1 VTDPVADTDA
11 RITRS
16 YADAARVP
24 FWLDQPGAP
33 EPRAALQGDG
43 AADLAIVGGGFTGLW
58 AALQAKEED
67 PARDVVLLER
77 DSIAF
82 GASGRNGGF
91 CDSTLT
97 HGLPNGI
104 ERFPGEIGAIEA
116 QAAEN
121 FRGMAETIERHAI
134 DCDWR
139 TDGGEML
146 VAREPHEVA
155 WCSEAG
161 ELLRRYGYE
170 AEVLDR
176 DAVVA
181 EVRSP
186 TYLAG
191 VWKQSGVAMLDPA
204 RLAWGLKRTLL
215 RLGVRIHEGTEVTA
229 MRTRGAG
236 LELTTPGGVVSAR
249 RAILATNGFP
259 PLVRAIRRY
268 VVPVYDHVLMTEPLS
283 SAQWDSVGWRR
294 RQGLADMGNRFHYYR
309 VSQDGRILWGG
320 YDANYH
326 WGNGVRPALEQRE
339 STFALLAEHFFET
352 FPQLEGIRFT
362 HRWGGVIDTCSRFSV
377 MFGTALEGRATYAV
391 GYTGMGVGAT
401 RFGARTALDLVDG
414 RDTERTRLEMV
425 RSKPIAFP
433 PEPLRWAGIRLTT
446 RALARADRRQG
457 KRGPWLRVLDAV
469 GLGFDS

>member
-1 VTDPVADTDA
+1 MATTDP
-11 RITRS
+11 RIARS
-16 YADAARVP
+16 YADATRMP
-24 FWLDQPGAP
+24 FWLDRPGAP
-33 EPRAALQGDG
+33 ELAGPLEGDG
-43 AADLAIVGGGFTGLW
+43 DADLVIVGGGFTGLW
-58 AALQAKEED
+58 TALQAKEED

-97 HGLPNGI
+97 HGLPNGL
-104 ERFPGEIGAIEA
+104 ERFPDEIGAIEA

-121 FRGMAETIERHAI
+121 FAGMAASIARHGI

-139 TDGGEML
+139 TDGEML

-155 WCSEAG
+155 WCREAAD
-161 ELLRRYGYE
+161 LLHRHGYE
-170 AEVLDR
+170 AEVFDR
-176 DAVVA
+176 EAIRA
-181 EVRSP
+181 EVHSP

-191 VWKQSGVAMLDPA
+191 VCKQSGVAMLDPA
-204 RLAWGLKRTLL
+204 RLAWGLKDAIL
-215 RLGVRIHEGTEVTA
+215 RLGVRVHEGTEVTA
-229 MRTRGAG
+229 MRAEGSG
-236 LELTTPGGVVSAR
+236 LHVTTPGGILTAHRS
-249 RAILATNGFP
+249 ILATNGFP

-283 SAQWDSVGWRR
+283 TEQWDAVGWRR

-309 VSQDGRILWGG
+309 VSDDGRILWGG

-326 WGNGVRPALEQRE
+326 WGNAVRPELEQRE
-339 STFALLAEHFFET
+339 ATFGLLASQFFET
-352 FPQLEGIRFT
+352 FPQLEGIRFS

-377 MFGTALEGRATYAV
+377 MFGTAFEGRAAYAA

-414 RDTERTRLEMV
+414 RDTDRTRLEMV
-425 RSKPIAFP
+425 RSKPVPFP

-457 KRGPWLRVLDAV
+457 RRGPWLRLLDAV